1 MLDQVA
7 AGIPLQRIGM
17 PEDIAEAVV
26 WLCADGA
33 AFVTGHNLVVDGGF
47 TAVQK

>member
-1 MLDQVA
+1 MLDQVV
-7 AGIPLQRIGM
+7 AGISLQRIGV

-26 WLCADGA
+26 YLCADGA
-33 AFVTGHNLVVDGGF
+33 AFITGHNLVVDGGF